1 MACDFFETRTLT
13 GTHWYVF
20 AVIEHATRRIRIL
33 GVTAHPTA
41 QWVVQLGRNLVMDL
55 EDAASRARF
64 LIRDRDAKFTPA
76 FDAVLTDAG
85 ITVVTS
91 GVQMPRM
98 NSLMERWIQT
108 CRREL
113 LDHTLIGDQRHLLY
127 ALREFASFCNGHR
140 PHRAL
145 NQAAPLRPLPEP
157 GEIGNL
163 QVRCHERL
171 GGTLH
176 EYECAA

>member
-1 MACDFFETRTLT
+1 L
-13 GTHWYVF
+13 
-20 AVIEHATRRIRIL
+20 
-33 GVTAHPTA
+33 
-41 QWVVQLGRNLVMDL
+41 
-55 EDAASRARF
+55 
-64 LIRDRDAKFTPA
+64 KFTRA

-91 GVQMPRM
+91 GVRMPRM

-113 LDHTLIGDQRHLLY
+113 LDRTLIGDQRHLLY
-127 ALREFASFCNGHR
+127 ALREFGSFYNGHR

-145 NQAAPLRPLPEP
+145 HQAAPLCPLPEPLTEP

-163 QVRCHERL
+163 QVGCRERL